1 MLFLNTI
8 KNSSGEVLTGKLWRQ
23 ESSLFSNLPFHSNI
37 MGMDEITRP
46 LQEALSICM
55 SEEWHNELLVVS
67 KVFLITSILDKS
79 FPQKIGT
86 GLDQVHP
93 FSDTN
98 AVAVVLSDAEKILSS
113 HSKFVGKNNAARIWG
128 FLSKFVMLDRFG
140 KALGVADVHP
150 GLPVDKNISSNSDLG
165 AAVKVRGCPQWPDF
179 ANEILRS
186 L

>member
-46 LQEALSICM
+46 LQEALSISM
-55 SEEWHNELLVVS
+55 SEEWHNKLLVVS
-67 KVFLITSILDKS
+67 KVLMTSILDKS

-98 AVAVVLSDAEKILSS
+98 AVAIVLCPMLRKYFLPIQNSWVKTMLHESGVFCPSLSCLTDS
-113 HSKFVGKNNAARIWG
+113 ARLWG
-128 FLSKFVMLDRFG
+128 
-140 KALGVADVHP
+140 
-150 GLPVDKNISSNSDLG
+150 
-165 AAVKVRGCPQWPDF
+165 
-179 ANEILRS
+179 
-186 L
+186 

>member
-46 LQEALSICM
+46 LQEALSISM
-55 SEEWHNELLVVS
+55 SKEWHNKLLVVS
-67 KVFLITSILDKS
+67 KVLMTSILDKS

-98 AVAVVLSDAEKILSS
+98 AVAIVLCDAEKILSA
-113 HSKFVGKNNAARIWG
+113 HSKFVGKNNREVQSWAPSPSHLA
-128 FLSKFVMLDRFG
+128 FD
-140 KALGVADVHP
+140 
-150 GLPVDKNISSNSDLG
+150 GLYNIF
-165 AAVKVRGCPQWPDF
+165 KVRFVTVHRDK
-179 ANEILRS
+179 ILLTNLYFPFKRCHHP
-186 L
+186 LYTLTF

>member
-79 FPQKIGT
+79 FLQKIGT

-98 AVAVVLSDAEKILSS
+98 AVAIVLCDAEKILSA

-128 FLSKFVMLDRFG
+128 FCPSLSCLTDSARLWG
-140 KALGVADVHP
+140 
-150 GLPVDKNISSNSDLG
+150 
-165 AAVKVRGCPQWPDF
+165 
-179 ANEILRS
+179 
-186 L
+186 